1 MLELE
6 DVRSG
11 YGKLEILQS
20 ASLRVPD
27 GAIVGIIGPNGAGK
41 STLLKTAFG
50 YLAPWAGR
58 IALDGREIAG
68 RRPDEIMRCGV
79 GYLAQAGGLFAEMTV
94 HDNLVLGGYTVSRAD
109 KRRAIDSVYARFPL
123 FHERRRQL
131 AGALSGGEQRLLA
144 IARALI
150 VRPRLLLLDEPSAA
164 LAPRFIDQ
172 VYATLVALNRDGLAM
187 LIVEQNVEAI
197 LAVAHRVFVLDLG
210 RNAFDGTPA
219 ELRGSDRIRRLYLGE
234 EERGL
239 MLESLLEFLIQGLVL
254 GGLYA
259 LFAVGL
265 SLIFGVLDVI
275 NVAHGEFF
283 AVGGYLAFA
292 AVVLLH
298 LPGAL
303 GVLGA
308 AVGTF
313 LLGLCVYPLLIAPL
327 KRRLGGRPQGPLY
340 LVLTLGLSTFL
351 QSSLLAIAGGDYLRV
366 PPQVSGILDLGVT
379 AVSHQRLLVLGA
391 AAVLLTALFAF
402 LRFHPE
408 GLAVRA
414 VALNP
419 DAAQAMGIN
428 LPRIFALTLALGVA
442 LAGVGGALMAPLF
455 NVYPA
460 VGFPLTIKAFAI
472 TILGGMGNPAGALVA
487 SFLVSIAESLSVMV
501 IPSQWQNLIAFA
513 VMIVML
519 LVRPRGLFGR
529 AVSR

>member
-1 MLELE
+1 
-6 DVRSG
+6 
-11 YGKLEILQS
+11 
-20 ASLRVPD
+20 
-27 GAIVGIIGPNGAGK
+27 
-41 STLLKTAFG
+41 
-50 YLAPWAGR
+50 
-58 IALDGREIAG
+58 
-68 RRPDEIMRCGV
+68 
-79 GYLAQAGGLFAEMTV
+79 
-94 HDNLVLGGYTVSRAD
+94 
-109 KRRAIDSVYARFPL
+109 
-123 FHERRRQL
+123 
-131 AGALSGGEQRLLA
+131 
-144 IARALI
+144 
-150 VRPRLLLLDEPSAA
+150 
-164 LAPRFIDQ
+164 
-172 VYATLVALNRDGLAM
+172 
-187 LIVEQNVEAI
+187 
-197 LAVAHRVFVLDLG
+197 
-210 RNAFDGTPA
+210 
-219 ELRGSDRIRRLYLGE
+219 
-234 EERGL
+234 
-239 MLESLLEFLIQGLVL
+239 MLESLLEFLIQGVVL

-283 AVGGYLAFA
+283 AIGGYLAFA

-298 LPGAL
+298 LPGAM
-303 GVLGA
+303 GILGA

-313 LLGLCVYPLLIAPL
+313 LLGLCVYPLLIGPL
-327 KRRLGGRPQGPLY
+327 NRRLGGRPQGPLY

-379 AVSHQRLLVLGA
+379 AVSSQRLLVLGVA
-391 AAVLLTALFAF
+391 ALLLTGLFAF

-414 VALNP
+414 VSQNP

-428 LPRIFALTLALGVA
+428 LPRIFAFTLALGVA

-487 SFLVSIAESLSVMV
+487 SFVISIAESLSVMV
-501 IPSQWQNLIAFA
+501 IPSQWQNFIAFA

-519 LVRPRGLFGR
+519 LIRPRGLFGR

>member
-1 MLELE
+1 
-6 DVRSG
+6 
-11 YGKLEILQS
+11 
-20 ASLRVPD
+20 
-27 GAIVGIIGPNGAGK
+27 
-41 STLLKTAFG
+41 
-50 YLAPWAGR
+50 
-58 IALDGREIAG
+58 
-68 RRPDEIMRCGV
+68 
-79 GYLAQAGGLFAEMTV
+79 
-94 HDNLVLGGYTVSRAD
+94 
-109 KRRAIDSVYARFPL
+109 
-123 FHERRRQL
+123 
-131 AGALSGGEQRLLA
+131 
-144 IARALI
+144 
-150 VRPRLLLLDEPSAA
+150 
-164 LAPRFIDQ
+164 
-172 VYATLVALNRDGLAM
+172 
-187 LIVEQNVEAI
+187 
-197 LAVAHRVFVLDLG
+197 
-210 RNAFDGTPA
+210 
-219 ELRGSDRIRRLYLGE
+219 
-234 EERGL
+234 
-239 MLESLLEFLIQGLVL
+239 MLESLLEFLIQGVVL

-265 SLIFGVLDVI
+265 SLIFGVLDVV

-283 AVGGYLAFA
+283 AIGGYLAFT

-298 LPGAL
+298 LPGAM
-303 GVLGA
+303 GILGA

-313 LLGLCVYPLLIAPL
+313 FLGLCVYPLLIAPL

-379 AVSHQRLLVLGA
+379 AVSFQRLLVLGVA
-391 AAVLLTALFAF
+391 ALLLTALFAF

-414 VALNP
+414 VSQNP

-428 LPRIFALTLALGVA
+428 LPRIFTFTLALGVA

-487 SFLVSIAESLSVMV
+487 SFVISIAESLSVMV

-519 LVRPRGLFGR
+519 LLRPRGLFGR

>member
-1 MLELE
+1 
-6 DVRSG
+6 
-11 YGKLEILQS
+11 
-20 ASLRVPD
+20 
-27 GAIVGIIGPNGAGK
+27 
-41 STLLKTAFG
+41 
-50 YLAPWAGR
+50 
-58 IALDGREIAG
+58 
-68 RRPDEIMRCGV
+68 
-79 GYLAQAGGLFAEMTV
+79 
-94 HDNLVLGGYTVSRAD
+94 
-109 KRRAIDSVYARFPL
+109 
-123 FHERRRQL
+123 
-131 AGALSGGEQRLLA
+131 
-144 IARALI
+144 
-150 VRPRLLLLDEPSAA
+150 
-164 LAPRFIDQ
+164 
-172 VYATLVALNRDGLAM
+172 
-187 LIVEQNVEAI
+187 
-197 LAVAHRVFVLDLG
+197 
-210 RNAFDGTPA
+210 
-219 ELRGSDRIRRLYLGE
+219 
-234 EERGL
+234 

-283 AVGGYLAFA
+283 AIGGYLAFT

-313 LLGLCVYPLLIAPL
+313 LLGLAVYPLLIAPL
-327 KRRLGGRPQGPLY
+327 KRRLGGRPPGPLY

-379 AVSHQRLLVLGA
+379 AVSHQRLLVLGVA
-391 AAVLLTALFAF
+391 AALLTALFAF
-402 LRFHPE
+402 LRWHPQ

-414 VALNP
+414 VSLNP

-428 LPRIFALTLALGVA
+428 LPRIFALTLALGVS

-487 SFLVSIAESLSVMV
+487 SFLVSVAESLSVMV
-501 IPSQWQNLIAFA
+501 IPSQWQSLIAFA

-519 LVRPRGLFGR
+519 LIRPRGLFGQGDAR
-529 AVSR
+529 

>member
-1 MLELE
+1 
-6 DVRSG
+6 
-11 YGKLEILQS
+11 
-20 ASLRVPD
+20 
-27 GAIVGIIGPNGAGK
+27 
-41 STLLKTAFG
+41 
-50 YLAPWAGR
+50 
-58 IALDGREIAG
+58 
-68 RRPDEIMRCGV
+68 
-79 GYLAQAGGLFAEMTV
+79 
-94 HDNLVLGGYTVSRAD
+94 
-109 KRRAIDSVYARFPL
+109 
-123 FHERRRQL
+123 
-131 AGALSGGEQRLLA
+131 
-144 IARALI
+144 
-150 VRPRLLLLDEPSAA
+150 
-164 LAPRFIDQ
+164 
-172 VYATLVALNRDGLAM
+172 
-187 LIVEQNVEAI
+187 
-197 LAVAHRVFVLDLG
+197 
-210 RNAFDGTPA
+210 
-219 ELRGSDRIRRLYLGE
+219 
-234 EERGL
+234 
-239 MLESLLEFLIQGLVL
+239 MLESLLEFLIQGVVL

-283 AVGGYLAFA
+283 AIGGYMAFM

-298 LPGAL
+298 LPGAI
-303 GVLGA
+303 GILGA
-308 AVGTF
+308 ALATF
-313 LLGLCVYPLLIAPL
+313 LLGLCVYPLLIATL
-327 KRRLGGRPQGPLY
+327 KRHLGGRPQGPLY

-366 PPQVSGILDLGVT
+366 PPQVTGILDLGVT
-379 AVSHQRLLVLGA
+379 AVSFQRLLVLGVA
-391 AAVLLTALFAF
+391 ALLLTALFAF

-414 VALNP
+414 VSQNP

-428 LPRIFALTLALGVA
+428 LPRIFAFTLALGVA

-487 SFLVSIAESLSVMV
+487 SFVISIAESLSVMV

-519 LVRPRGLFGR
+519 LLRPRGLFGR

>member
-1 MLELE
+1 
-6 DVRSG
+6 
-11 YGKLEILQS
+11 
-20 ASLRVPD
+20 
-27 GAIVGIIGPNGAGK
+27 
-41 STLLKTAFG
+41 
-50 YLAPWAGR
+50 
-58 IALDGREIAG
+58 
-68 RRPDEIMRCGV
+68 
-79 GYLAQAGGLFAEMTV
+79 
-94 HDNLVLGGYTVSRAD
+94 
-109 KRRAIDSVYARFPL
+109 
-123 FHERRRQL
+123 
-131 AGALSGGEQRLLA
+131 
-144 IARALI
+144 
-150 VRPRLLLLDEPSAA
+150 
-164 LAPRFIDQ
+164 
-172 VYATLVALNRDGLAM
+172 
-187 LIVEQNVEAI
+187 
-197 LAVAHRVFVLDLG
+197 
-210 RNAFDGTPA
+210 
-219 ELRGSDRIRRLYLGE
+219 
-234 EERGL
+234 
-239 MLESLLEFLIQGLVL
+239 MLESLLEFLIQGVVL

-265 SLIFGVLDVI
+265 SLIFGVLDVV

-283 AVGGYLAFA
+283 AIGGYLAFA

-298 LPGAL
+298 LPGAM
-303 GVLGA
+303 GILGA

-313 LLGLCVYPLLIAPL
+313 LLGLSVYPLLIAPL
-327 KRRLGGRPQGPLY
+327 KRHLGGRPQGPLY

-379 AVSHQRLLVLGA
+379 AVSFQRLLVLGVA
-391 AAVLLTALFAF
+391 ALLLTALFAF

-414 VALNP
+414 VSQNP

-428 LPRIFALTLALGVA
+428 LPRIFAFTLALGVT

-487 SFLVSIAESLSVMV
+487 SFVISIAESLSVMV

-519 LVRPRGLFGR
+519 LLRPRGLFGR